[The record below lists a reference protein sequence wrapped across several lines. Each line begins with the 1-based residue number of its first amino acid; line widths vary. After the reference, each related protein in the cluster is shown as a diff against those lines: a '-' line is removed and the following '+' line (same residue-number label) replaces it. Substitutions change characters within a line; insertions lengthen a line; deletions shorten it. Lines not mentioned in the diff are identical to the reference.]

1 MKKQL
6 ILLAVLLMILGGCQ
20 NKKEKEKVIENNGMI
35 EIREDMPVK
44 VTYSRQ
50 WIYAAEKVSSDP
62 ELIMT
67 LLEQIRDI
75 KLGDPSDISVMD
87 YTDVV
92 IFEYEDGEKV
102 SYRFEADIYV
112 KSSKERYAC
121 TGGLEYLR
129 ATLDYMLN
137 QK

>member
-6 ILLAVLLMILGGCQ
+6 ILLAVLLIILGGCQ
-20 NKKEKEKVIENNGMI
+20 KKKEKEKVIENNGMI

-62 ELIMT
+62 ELIMK
-67 LLEQIRDI
+67 LLEEIRDI

-112 KSSKERYAC
+112 KNSKERYVC

-129 ATLDYMLN
+129 ATLDYMIK